1 MVMNQFSHHHL
12 AYNQK
17 FTHKMKS
24 YIIFDGIKSNSF
36 KWKRYI
42 RSVRTKKKAALPLRD
57 VDSLSHR
64 ANQLLSHWILRLLSF
79 LSRMLFFFFS
89 LIKHKAWIHLCSF
102 RLSSSQIKK
111 TDDAECVRCTNKYI
125 CSLLNLTEEK
135 GRVNVENYFMH

>member
-1 MVMNQFSHHHL
+1 MNQFSHHHL

-42 RSVRTKKKAALPLRD
+42 RSVRTNKKRFWPLRD

-64 ANQLLSHWILRLLSF
+64 ANQLLSHSVEFCDCFRFF
-79 LSRMLFFFFS
+79 LVCFFFLF
-89 LIKHKAWIHLCSF
+89 I
-102 RLSSSQIKK
+102 
-111 TDDAECVRCTNKYI
+111 N
-125 CSLLNLTEEK
+125 
-135 GRVNVENYFMH
+135 